1 MEELIKLIATK
12 MMEAV
17 IEHKDDDY
25 IEYDSSDE
33 ITFDSDNK

>member
-1 MEELIKLIATK
+1 MEELIRMIATK
-12 MMEAV
+12 MMEAI

-33 ITFDSDNK
+33 IIFDRD